1 VSDHRSS
8 ALGHLL
14 AAEIR
19 DKIRKSPIK
28 VKKETLVKRQ
38 YLSSG
43 NFIFGVD
50 LLQHRTQSSSENVS
64 FPHRP
69 SPLKIDSRR
78 SEGEIGRDRQG
89 KV

>member
-1 VSDHRSS
+1 VSHHRSP

-28 VKKETLVKRQ
+28 VKKR
-38 YLSSG
+38 
-43 NFIFGVD
+43 
-50 LLQHRTQSSSENVS
+50 NVS
-64 FPHRP
+64 QEAV
-69 SPLKIDSRR
+69 PLQREFHIRGGFAAASDPELFGKCEFSTSITTPQNLSRR
-78 SEGEIGRDRQG
+78 SDGKIGRDRQG